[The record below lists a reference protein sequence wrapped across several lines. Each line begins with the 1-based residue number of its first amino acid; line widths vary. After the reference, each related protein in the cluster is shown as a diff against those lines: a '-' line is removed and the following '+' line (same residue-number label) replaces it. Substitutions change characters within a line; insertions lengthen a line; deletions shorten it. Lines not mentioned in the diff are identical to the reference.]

1 MNRSALPPLNA
12 LRAFEVAARRGRMVD
27 AADELNVTYGAIS
40 KQIRHL
46 EEIMGVRLFEGPRN
60 KLRLTKEGNLLQPQ
74 LTSIFD
80 QLEASISS
88 VADQS
93 EGPLDVAC
101 IGTFMMRWLL
111 PRLHRFSAL
120 YPEIDVRLNTVT
132 VTPDFTRA
140 SCDLAIVVGPGDW
153 PQGAIVTPLFEEL
166 VGPVMT
172 PAIDARYEVSKTGR
186 MTNNAGVPLLNT
198 MTRKNAWQDWAES
211 SQINLNGLKQGGEFE
226 HFYFMLE
233 GAMGGLGAA
242 LAPWVLVG
250 EDIKA
255 GRLVA
260 PFGFIPS
267 GQTYSVLSRDP
278 KRKKN
283 KAFLTWIIEEA
294 TSSFLWTDVRAFPEN
309 DG

>member
-1 MNRSALPPLNA
+1 MDRSSLPPLNA
-12 LRAFEVAARRGRMVD
+12 LRAFEVTARRGRMID

-46 EEIMGVRLFEGPRN
+46 EEVMGVLLFEGPRN
-60 KLRLTKEGNLLQPQ
+60 SLQLTMAGMLLQPQ

-88 VADQS
+88 VADRH

-111 PRLHRFSAL
+111 PRLHRFSMQ
-120 YPEIDVRLNTVT
+120 YPEIDVRMSTAT
-132 VTPDFTRA
+132 RMPDFARA
-140 SCDLAIVVGPGDW
+140 SCDLAIMVGPGNW
-153 PQGAIVTPLFEEL
+153 PRNATVHPLFEEL

-172 PAIDARYEVSKTGR
+172 PELDSRFEVTQTGKLI
-186 MTNNAGVPLLNT
+186 NHSGVPLLHT
-198 MTRKNAWQDWAES
+198 LTRKSAWQDWSEDRGV
-211 SQINLNGLKQGGEFE
+211 QLLGEERSNDFE

-233 GAMGGLGAA
+233 AVMGGLGAA
-242 LAPWVLVG
+242 IAPWVLVS
-250 EDIKA
+250 EDIKS

-260 PFGFIPS
+260 PFGFVSS
-267 GQTYSVLSRDP
+267 GQTYTILSRDAQ
-278 KRKKN
+278 RKKT
-283 KAFLTWIIEEA
+283 KAFLAWIQKEA
-294 TSSFLWTDVRAFPEN
+294 ASSPLWGETGPFTEH